1 MQGKIV
7 KRVKMG
13 GGNVENMLELRM
25 SYRPHVD
32 GNNTGIA
39 GKLHI
44 GNRIAN
50 HQRLSKVDLR
60 EIPLGLHRHSD
71 VGLAAST
78 GVRRKVG
85 TAVDPVEGSALH
97 EELALHTVVY
107 VVDVLLRAE
116 TLAHALLVGDQDDS
130 RKAGTQDTHRLKEVR
145 DIDKLLWLHH
155 IATYNLLI
163 HHAVAVHK
171 KGPLQIC
178 HRLNIRRQKYKII
191 SFFVLLPPKTYAGQK
206 EARMKR
212 TPLAQRLFP
221 NYTSR
226 EEMLNMT
233 SHIVGAVCALVMI
246 VLALQTSIRSHSA
259 LSVVCAALYTTCVL
273 ITFVVS
279 SVYHG
284 LPKGKGKQVMRVIDH
299 CDIFFT
305 IAGTYTP
312 IALLSIRSVN
322 PTMGWVI
329 FGIEW
334 ALALLG
340 ATLNAIDLKK
350 YSKFSMACYLGM
362 GWCVVISLRDAI
374 TGMTMNGFLWL
385 LWGGLAFTIGAVLY
399 LIGKKKRYI
408 HFVFHIFVVI
418 GIVLQFIGIWRYVL

>member
-1 MQGKIV
+1 
-7 KRVKMG
+7 
-13 GGNVENMLELRM
+13 
-25 SYRPHVD
+25 
-32 GNNTGIA
+32 
-39 GKLHI
+39 
-44 GNRIAN
+44 
-50 HQRLSKVDLR
+50 
-60 EIPLGLHRHSD
+60 
-71 VGLAAST
+71 
-78 GVRRKVG
+78 
-85 TAVDPVEGSALH
+85 
-97 EELALHTVVY
+97 
-107 VVDVLLRAE
+107 
-116 TLAHALLVGDQDDS
+116 
-130 RKAGTQDTHRLKEVR
+130 
-145 DIDKLLWLHH
+145 
-155 IATYNLLI
+155 
-163 HHAVAVHK
+163 
-171 KGPLQIC
+171 
-178 HRLNIRRQKYKII
+178 
-191 SFFVLLPPKTYAGQK
+191 
-206 EARMKR
+206 
-212 TPLAQRLFP
+212 
-221 NYTSR
+221 
-226 EEMLNMT
+226 MLNMT

-350 YSKFSMACYLGM
+350 YSKFSMAC
-362 GWCVVISLRDAI
+362 
-374 TGMTMNGFLWL
+374 FLWL